1 MGFLSGLFESEEK
14 KRRKSHFRNLV
25 AVAMADGDIDDD
37 ETQLLLLLG
46 QKNYLTPA
54 EIQQVLQ
61 SPEDVRFV
69 VPQNPR
75 QALDYLWEMVQ
86 MMMIDG
92 HIHAREKAF
101 CKGIALR
108 YGFRPAVVDKIV
120 DTIIE
125 GIARGVVAEMALH
138 RLLANLDD

>member
-1 MGFLSGLFESEEK
+1 MGLFSGLFESEEK

-25 AVAMADGDIDDD
+25 AVAMADGEIDDD
-37 ETQLLLLLG
+37 ETQLLLQLG
-46 QKNYLTPA
+46 QKNYLTLA
-54 EIQQVLQ
+54 EIQHVLHH
-61 SPEDVRFV
+61 PDEVRFV
-69 VPQNPR
+69 VPANPR
-75 QALDYLWEMVQ
+75 QSLDYLWEMVQ

-92 HIHAREKAF
+92 QIHPREKAF

-125 GIARGVVAEMALH
+125 GIARGVVAELAVH
-138 RLLANLDD
+138 RLLSNLDD